1 MVVLSA
7 AITTKGGK
15 VLLSRQYREISRI
28 RIEGLLAAFPKL
40 IGTDSQHT
48 YVETDSVRYVYQP
61 VETLIVLLITT
72 KNSNIVED
80 LETLRLLGKILPEYS
95 PRFSVVDEASVMEA
109 AFEIIY
115 SFDEV
120 LDWGGMRENVDL
132 QQIATFTDMYSHE
145 ERLVKMIQES
155 KMQEAKEERKRREEE
170 IRRQRNDGNDRL
182 GVIGNEIGK
191 LLNAGGM
198 RSFAQDLGLSGN
210 PNRAAANAAYA
221 AAGGIS
227 SDSYQ
232 QQQQAM
238 GMGGG
243 SMGNMGPGGMGTGGM
258 GGGGMG
264 GGGMGGGSM
273 ANMGM
278 AGVGGMGMG
287 AMASASMPGLGGMNM
302 PTSTGYGRNTGP
314 APITGTAAKKGMR
327 LGKSRKQDS
336 ILDSLRAEGEVVD
349 APVTPRP
356 SGAHAAAAAA
366 AAYVPP
372 SQAVLLSTI
381 EKLSLKVSR
390 DGGIKQFEV
399 KGDLMLRITD
409 SAKAAIRLGVSTGDA
424 EARGIQFRT
433 HPNVDRTLFSTEGI
447 VGLKDPSR
455 PFPTGTALGVL
466 RWRYV
471 SDDELQAPLMIN
483 CWPDETSDES
493 QVNIE
498 YELGACKELRDV
510 VITIPVG
517 SGSQPTVQNCD
528 GEFVYN
534 ARTQSVEWRL
544 ALIDESNKQGSL
556 EFSTARVS
564 ASNFFPIDISF
575 SSKFTYAPIAV
586 GKVAVVASGEGVDFG
601 HEVSLVPEVFQI
613 V

>member
-40 IGTDSQHT
+40 IGSDSQHT
-48 YVETDSVRYVYQP
+48 YVETDNVRYVYQP

-95 PRFSVVDEASVMEA
+95 PRYGVVDEESVMEA

-120 LDWGGMRENVDL
+120 IDWGGMRENVDL
-132 QQIATFTDMYSHE
+132 QQIATFTEMYSHE

-170 IRRQRNDGNDRL
+170 IRRQRNDGSDRL
-182 GVIGNEIGK
+182 GGFIGNELGK
-191 LLNAGGM
+191 MLQASGM
-198 RSFAQDLGLSGN
+198 GSFAQDLGLSGN

-227 SDSYQ
+227 SESYQ
-232 QQQQAM
+232 QQHAMGGM
-238 GMGGG
+238 GMGSIAMGG
-243 SMGNMGPGGMGTGGM
+243 V

-264 GGGMGGGSM
+264 VSGMGSTMPGIGGMS
-273 ANMGM
+273 
-278 AGVGGMGMG
+278 
-287 AMASASMPGLGGMNM
+287 M
-302 PTSTGYGRNTGP
+302 PTSSGYGNRNSG
-314 APITGTAAKKGMR
+314 APPVAGSAAKKGMR

-336 ILDSLRAEGEVVD
+336 LMDSLRAEGEVVD
-349 APVTPRP
+349 APVSRP
-356 SGAHAAAAAA
+356 SGAHATAAAA
-366 AAYVPP
+366 AAYIPP
-372 SQAVLLSTI
+372 SQAVHLSTV
-381 EKLSLKVSR
+381 EKLTLKVSR
-390 DGGIKQFEV
+390 DGGIQQMEV

-409 SAKAAIRLGVSTGDA
+409 TAKAAIRLQVNTGDA
-424 EARGIQFRT
+424 ESRGITFRT
-433 HPNVDRTLFSTEGI
+433 HPNVDRTLFSTQHI
-447 VGLKDPSR
+447 IGLKDPAR
-455 PFPTGTALGVL
+455 PFPTGNPLGVL

-471 SDDELQAPLMIN
+471 TDDESMAPLLIN
-483 CWPDETSDES
+483 CWPGDNGDES

-498 YELGACKELRDV
+498 YELGANKELRDV

-517 SGSQPTVQNCD
+517 SGSQPTVSQCD
-528 GEFVYN
+528 GEFIYN
-534 ARTQSVEWRL
+534 PRSQSVEWSI
-544 ALIDESNKQGSL
+544 ALIENSNRQGSL
-556 EFSTARVS
+556 EFSTARVD
-564 ASNFFPIDISF
+564 ASNFFPIEVSF
-575 SSKFTYAPIAV
+575 SSKYTYAP
-586 GKVAVVASGEGVDFG
+586 VAVAKVSAATTGEPIEFG
-601 HEVSLVPEVFQI
+601 HEVSLVPDVFSI